1 MARDRGR
8 FAESRRMIIHIVRK
22 NVDVEDR
29 NCEILG
35 KPAVSS
41 RSEVIIMLTL
51 GVPALTAGLALTAGQ
66 QRENCDLLAEEL
78 IS

>member
-8 FAESRRMIIHIVRK
+8 FAESSRMIIHIVRK

-35 KPAVSS
+35 KSSVSS
-41 RSEVIIMLTL
+41 RSEIIIMLTL

-66 QRENCDLLAEEL
+66 QREDCDLLAEKL

>member
-1 MARDRGR
+1 
-8 FAESRRMIIHIVRK
+8 MIIHIVRK

-29 NCEILG
+29 NGEILG
-35 KPAVSS
+35 KSAVSS
-41 RSEVIIMLTL
+41 RSEIVIVLTL

-66 QRENCDLLAEEL
+66 KREDRHLLAEKL